1 MLVNIDH
8 LTKLTGSTRRTILN
22 KCTDLIAVEGKGRE
36 HLYES
41 KDALPLILGLHK
53 AGEKN
58 KTLESE
64 RTKLASAQAEKCEL
78 EVEVIKGNL
87 IPAEHV
93 QEVVDTMLASF
104 RARLLSLPTKAAH
117 AVLPLTDQAEAED
130 VLREYVYEAL
140 QELSDYDSKKYCAL
154 DGGKIRKTAGTSTPP
169 DGKSVGRF
177 KKETVKRSKQRT
189 RTVEH

>member
-1 MLVNIDH
+1 MLVNIDT

-22 KCTDLIAVEGKGRE
+22 KCVGLDRVQGKGRE
-36 HLYES
+36 HLFES
-41 KDALPLILGLHK
+41 RDALPLILGLYK

-78 EVEVIKGNL
+78 EVEQIKGNL

-93 QEVVDTMLASF
+93 QEVVDTMLSSF

-140 QELSDYDSKKYCAL
+140 QELSDYDSEKYCTP
-154 DGGKIRKTAGTSTPP
+154 DNKQVGKTSSTSTPP
-169 DGKSVGRF
+169 DGKSVGRL
-177 KKETVKRSKQRT
+177 KKKTVKRSKQRT